1 LLLFQSLYDCSGIE
15 FIPWI
20 LNIGNVMTQQFD
32 ELGWLVQRTQPNG
45 VTTSHQYDELS
56 QILEIEHR
64 KSDNT
69 VISAFNYDY
78 DQAGNIV
85 SVTEADSSAFKY
97 E

>member
-1 LLLFQSLYDCSGIE
+1 VE
-15 FIPWI
+15 
-20 LNIGNVMTQQFD
+20 
-32 ELGWLVQRTQPNG
+32 RTQPNG
-45 VTTSHQYDELS
+45 VVTSHQYDELS

-69 VISAFNYDY
+69 VISAFDYDY